1 MLDDWRETSDD
12 LGLDALQKYA
22 VFSGR
27 SRRKEYWMFVLFT
40 FLVSIGLGFID
51 TLAET
56 YEDTT
61 GTGLLSGL
69 FQLAVLVPS
78 IAVNTRRLHDTNK
91 SGWFQLLFIIPLVGL
106 ILWIIWMVKDSDQGG
121 NQYGPNPKT
130 ADVYYPPSGIAPA

>member
-1 MLDDWRETSDD
+1 MTW
-12 LGLDALQKYA
+12 ALMPLEKYA

-40 FLVSIGLGFID
+40 FVVGIGLGFID
-51 TLAET
+51 TLAGT

-61 GTGLLSGL
+61 GIGLLSGL

-78 IAVNTRRLHDTNK
+78 IAVNTRRLHDTGK
-91 SGWFQLLFIIPLVGL
+91 SGWLQLLFIIPLVGL
-106 ILWIIWMVKDSDQGG
+106 ILWIIWMVKDSDPSG

-130 ADVYYPPSGIAPA
+130 ADVNPLSGAAPA

>member
-1 MLDDWRETSDD
+1 MTW
-12 LGLDALQKYA
+12 ALMPLEKYA

-40 FLVSIGLGFID
+40 FVVGIGLGFID
-51 TLAET
+51 TLAGT

-61 GTGLLSGL
+61 GIGLLSGL

-78 IAVNTRRLHDTNK
+78 IAVNTRRLHDTGK
-91 SGWFQLLFIIPLVGL
+91 SGWLQLLFIIPLVGL
-106 ILWIIWMVKDSDQGG
+106 ILWIIWMVKDSDLSG

-130 ADVYYPPSGIAPA
+130 ADVNPLSGAAPA